1 MEEPKIHKEA
11 VKELSELSDITPAI
25 EGVSTGTRLDELFF
39 KVEKGKKKS
48 LGGVPKGGVLNIVG
62 VPESGKSVL
71 VEQVA
76 IHQASLGSKILFI
89 TTESP
94 AAFLYTALKGKA
106 EAMGIDF
113 SKIEGKMVVVDASME
128 ERLREDLPSLLATLK
143 YAIKSR
149 KTTICIVDSITGLYE
164 HREIMARSIVRRI
177 YNLLKREMQTAL
189 LVSQKRS
196 SQAMETP
203 EAAGGLAVA
212 HIVDGTIVL
221 EKRIITTKFEE
232 NLYGMSVGEI
242 LRTLRIDGCRLCG
255 HDPRPWVVRITD
267 EGLIEIIEPLVDF
280 IKRER
285 KRGEK

>member
-11 VKELSELSDITPAI
+11 VKELAELSEVAPAI
-25 EGVSTGTRLDELFF
+25 EGVSTGTKLDELFF
-39 KVEKGKKKS
+39 KVEKGKKKP

-71 VEQVA
+71 VEQIA
-76 IHQASLGSKILFI
+76 IHQASLGSKVLFL

-94 AAFLYTALKGKA
+94 ANFLYTALKGKA

-113 SKIEGKMVVVDASME
+113 SKIERRMVVVDASID
-128 ERLREDLPSLLATLK
+128 ERLREDLPSLLATLN

-149 KTTICIVDSITGLYE
+149 RTNVCVVDSITGLYE
-164 HREIMARSIVRRI
+164 HKEIMARSIVRRV
-177 YNLLKREMQTAL
+177 YNLLKREMQTAF

-196 SQAMETP
+196 SQGMETS

-221 EKRIITTKFEE
+221 EKRIITNKFEE
-232 NLYGMSVGEI
+232 NLYRMLVGE
-242 LRTLRIDGCRLCG
+242 
-255 HDPRPWVVRITD
+255 
-267 EGLIEIIEPLVDF
+267 
-280 IKRER
+280 
-285 KRGEK
+285 